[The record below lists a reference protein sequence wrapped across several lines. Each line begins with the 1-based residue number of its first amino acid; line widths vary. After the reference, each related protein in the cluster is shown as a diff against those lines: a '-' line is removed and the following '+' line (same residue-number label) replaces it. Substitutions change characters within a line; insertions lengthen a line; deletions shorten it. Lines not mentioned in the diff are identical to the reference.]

1 LPLRAVTDISWRF
14 TQTDPQQQQQ
24 QQQYQQQQTH
34 LQQPC
39 SPRNW
44 QQQAQQ
50 QAWGVATSLYD
61 LDPLTGH
68 RNGDPIADC
77 FAAIAYQ
84 QGAVLALA
92 DGVNWG
98 ERPKAAARGAVLGFC
113 SSLHQ
118 QLAYAQGE
126 GLWQVLWLVPGQQQP

>member
-1 LPLRAVTDISWRF
+1 M
-14 TQTDPQQQQQ
+14 
-24 QQQYQQQQTH
+24 
-34 LQQPC
+34 
-39 SPRNW
+39 
-44 QQQAQQ
+44 
-50 QAWGVATSLYD
+50 
-61 LDPLTGH
+61 DPLTGQ

-84 QGAVLALA
+84 QGAILALA

-118 QLAYAQGE
+118 QLAYAQGGWHG
-126 GLWQVLWLVPGQQQP
+126 GLARPQAVSRHVGRCRCAQTLQGLQPVSSLHDGLLCCICLKAIATQSILQVTVVSTCCVQLQLVGQ

>member
-1 LPLRAVTDISWRF
+1 MDPLRG
-14 TQTDPQQQQQ
+14 Q
-24 QQQYQQQQTH
+24 
-34 LQQPC
+34 
-39 SPRNW
+39 
-44 QQQAQQ
+44 
-50 QAWGVATSLYD
+50 
-61 LDPLTGH
+61 

-84 QGAVLALA
+84 QGAILALA

-118 QLAYAQGE
+118 QLAYAQGGCALWSWSMMLWTH
-126 GLWQVLWLVPGQQQP
+126 GLACRAGAAFSSLCAAVQGP